1 MMTIQKVEL
10 LNCQFTELK
19 RRFIT
24 HQDHMVLYPIVH
36 FTINKISHIRFVS
49 VSLIKFASGFT

>member
-1 MMTIQKVEL
+1 MMAIQKVEL
-10 LNCQFTELK
+10 LNCQFAELK

-24 HQDHMVLYPIVH
+24 YQDHMVLYPIIH

-49 VSLIKFASGFT
+49 VSLIKFAEGFT